1 MKIKLMALCFLIA
14 FSCVTKGNLSDK
26 EIVEHQV
33 KGFLAWYSNH
43 WEEVSVD
50 LINPIIENSMLD
62 QPDSTRPYKI
72 NFKAAEIYLDVFRKS
87 GFISEAYIETYRQYF
102 KECQLEFEKE
112 PHYEG
117 PPTGFEYDFI
127 FRSQDYQYQRD
138 NPDKAKTT
146 EISITANKA
155 TVTIQYDEVY
165 SYIYKLSKVNND
177 WLIDS
182 IKGSWESRNYND

>member
-1 MKIKLMALCFLIA
+1 M
-14 FSCVTKGNLSDK
+14 FSYRILLRNKGNLSDK

-33 KGFLAWYSNH
+33 RGFLAWYSNH

-165 SYIYKLSKVNND
+165 SYILRVIQSKQ
-177 WLIDS
+177 
-182 IKGSWESRNYND
+182 